1 MKKKIMGIIM
11 PFIGA
16 IIFGMLCGRIVY
28 STYKDNIYGDLKTSR
43 LYLVQK
49 GKYDDYNEMRT
60 DNNGN
65 NYVYYQDDDG
75 YKTVVGITKNYD
87 NVSKIKSLYSDDLSV
102 SIYYLPTESLDSR
115 QDEYDDMLYN
125 VEDIQEVREVVD
137 NILNLYRSDDSIRLV
152 SLN

>member
-1 MKKKIMGIIM
+1 M

-16 IIFGMLCGRIVY
+16 MIIGMLCGRLVY

-49 GKYDDYNEMRT
+49 GRYDDYNEMRT

-65 NYVYYQDDDG
+65 NYVYYQDDEG

-87 NVSKIKSLYSDDLSV
+87 NVSKIKSLYGDDLSV

-115 QDEYDDMLYN
+115 QDEYDNMLYN

-137 NILNLYRSDDSIRLV
+137 NILNLYQSDDSIRLV

>member
-1 MKKKIMGIIM
+1 M

-16 IIFGMLCGRIVY
+16 MIFGMLCGRLVY

-49 GKYDDYNEMRT
+49 GRYDDYNEMRT

-65 NYVYYQDDDG
+65 NYVYYQDDEG

-87 NVSKIKSLYSDDLSV
+87 NVSKIKSLYGDDLSV

-115 QDEYDDMLYN
+115 QDEYDNMLYN

-137 NILNLYRSDDSIRLV
+137 NILNLYQSDDSIRLV